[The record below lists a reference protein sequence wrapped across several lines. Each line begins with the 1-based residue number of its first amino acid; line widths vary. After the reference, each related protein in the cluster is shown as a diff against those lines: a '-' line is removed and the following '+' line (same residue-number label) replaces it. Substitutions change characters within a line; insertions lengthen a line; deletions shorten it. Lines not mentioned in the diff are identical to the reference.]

1 MDDLEVGLYA
11 RVSKE
16 ETDVQGKMYQEP
28 ENQLKPMREYCKQMN
43 WNIKFEFV
51 DRKSGADSNRPE
63 FQKMLSAAR
72 QHHFDLLLVWAIDR
86 FSREPILNTLK
97 YLETLKQNNIFLKSL
112 TENIDTRDSGASE
125 LIMLILMWLARE
137 EREKISRRTKAGI
150 SRLKNLGNWKGG
162 RPVIIKGGS

>member
-1 MDDLEVGLYA
+1 MKVALYC

-16 ETDVQGKMYQEP
+16 EKDVKGKQYQEP
-28 ENQLKPMREYCKQMN
+28 ENQLKPLREYCKDMG
-43 WNIKFEFV
+43 WEIKFEFT
-51 DRKSGADSNRPE
+51 DRKSGANSYRPE
-63 FQKMLSAAR
+63 FQKMLAEAR

-97 YLETLKQNNIFLKSL
+97 YLETLKLNNIYLKSL

-125 LIMLILMWLARE
+125 LIMIIMIWLAKE

-150 SRLKNLGNWKGG
+150 SRRKNLGVWKGG
-162 RPVIIKGGS
+162 RPSKLKGGS